1 MRKSM
6 NLLLLLILIQVLQPS
21 SAQNAST
28 VSANTTAGILIPPVD
43 VSVFVGDPAV
53 FTCAVPETSPAV
65 TFNLSGGHG
74 NYSLTCPGGRVEDI
88 PQALYGSCLIKNG
101 QSLAV
106 WTFKGTS
113 NSDNNTRVVCQ
124 LPNNLDR
131 STATL
136 RIYDNGS
143 HLAIL
148 IGCAIGAFFGILLV
162 FALLYVFLQRSEGFR
177 KCFRRK
183 EDEDDVLSIIA
194 KDVEK
199 KKEKD

>member
-6 NLLLLLILIQVLQPS
+6 NLLLLMLIQILQPS

-28 VSANTTAGILIPPVD
+28 VSAAEILIPPED
-43 VSVFVGDPAV
+43 VSAFVGDPAV

-124 LPNNLDR
+124 LPNDSGR

-148 IGCAIGAFFGILLV
+148 IGCAIGAFFGIILV

-177 KCFRRK
+177 KCCRGK
-183 EDEDDVLSIIA
+183 EDEDDMLSIIA